1 MTTAVTWCRARVHAR
16 RRDERG
22 SGIVE
27 FVWLGIV
34 LLVPMI
40 WIVISVFEV
49 QRGAF
54 AVSSAARAAGR
65 AYALAPDE
73 ATGLARAREVARF
86 TLADQG
92 GDDMPLEVAV
102 DCSLGVGSCLA
113 GTSVITVTISSH
125 VQLPLFPEV
134 LRGGQT
140 GFALESS
147 HTVPIGHYVEGSA
160 R

>member
-1 MTTAVTWCRARVHAR
+1 GPRTRSRRTHRRVRDIRQCAGR
-16 RRDERG
+16 TRSGRCLMSLLVRFRVLADAKRRDERG

-54 AVSSAARAAGR
+54 AVSSAARAASR

-73 ATGLARAREVARF
+73 QTGLARAREVAEF
-86 TLADQG
+86 TLKDQG
-92 GDDMPLEVAV
+92 GD
-102 DCSLGVGSCLA
+102 
-113 GTSVITVTISSH
+113 
-125 VQLPLFPEV
+125 
-134 LRGGQT
+134 
-140 GFALESS
+140 
-147 HTVPIGHYVEGSA
+147 
-160 R
+160 